1 MGVCAGTLSPL
12 YLHYISPYLPYISL
26 CAQALQALGQLPK
39 QARAVSALQQELAG
53 ALPIYHP
60 LGPEQEL
67 AGLPQPYNPTPNPT
81 PTANP

>member
-1 MGVCAGTLSPL
+1 MKAATDVDARITSQMR
-12 YLHYISPYLPYISL
+12 SWA
-26 CAQALQALGQLPK
+26 CAQALRALGQLPK

-67 AGLPQPYNPTPNPT
+67 AALPLPYNPPSNPT